1 MSIRSASRSTLKL
14 ASSRPSLTWSVSSKP
29 ERPVELL
36 MQKLSSQE
44 TGHGLGP
51 AGWSTFDLELAS
63 KHLRKLSAIA
73 AKYQFEIG
81 LLRLSADGILLTK
94 E

>member
-1 MSIRSASRSTLKL
+1 MEY
-14 ASSRPSLTWSVSSKP
+14 V
-29 ERPVELL
+29 
-36 MQKLSSQE
+36 
-44 TGHGLGP
+44 
-51 AGWSTFDLELAS
+51 DLELAS